1 MDPSRNEVLA
11 HYGYSMEELRKEGEV
26 GTGIWNK
33 EEAFVRLG
41 SLPDFMKFVDST
53 KKPGSYLNTTRTTR
67 RHCLSHERI
76 WRCEDTRF
84 SHSDSRRF
92 KYRRGQAERQGGE

>member
-1 MDPSRNEVLA
+1 MNPSRNEVLA

-53 KKPGSYLNTTRTTR
+53 KKARIIFEYDPDYPKALLITRAD
-67 RHCLSHERI
+67 L
-76 WRCEDTRF
+76 
-84 SHSDSRRF
+84 
-92 KYRRGQAERQGGE
+92 AV

>member
-1 MDPSRNEVLA
+1 MEPSTAEVLA

-53 KKPGSYLNTTRTTR
+53 KKA
-67 RHCLSHERI
+67 RI
-76 WRCEDTRF
+76 IFEYDPDYPKALLIARADL
-84 SHSDSRRF
+84 
-92 KYRRGQAERQGGE
+92 AV